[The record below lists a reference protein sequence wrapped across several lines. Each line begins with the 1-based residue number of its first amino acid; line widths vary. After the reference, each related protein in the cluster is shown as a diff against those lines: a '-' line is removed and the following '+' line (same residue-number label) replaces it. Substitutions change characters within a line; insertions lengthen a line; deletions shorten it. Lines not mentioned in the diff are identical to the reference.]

1 MATLVSVLIFL
12 SGRRVPGTRTWTT
25 TLSLPNVTSEEA
37 LQNATTTKS
46 IFAGLG
52 AQYEHS
58 MKALYRD
65 PSSQSV
71 AHARSRCFG
80 DLSGPPFPTAMAIDE
95 DFCRLDKSKA
105 ERIQF
110 DWVSNLRV
118 DDDSSRFSL
127 AIAKRES
134 PAGRDIKRR
143 GGYKKAAAQR
153 IVHRLG
159 PGGTLLDICSD
170 HGWFAFAA
178 ASAGAKA
185 IALESDATS
194 LSALQQ
200 SACAN
205 LKIANGGKL
214 TIASLPE
221 VENGMEGSLKQA
233 LPSAVFKNVED
244 CVAAVVIQ
252 CGDRVIDALH
262 ASTQYLWTQMHN
274 SKPDTILVLLD
285 ELGKAPSESSVAQLR
300 RDSVEYVFHA
310 VGLFVFVVVSVYYL
324 LLHVSFQAEFTRP
337 CFFTAY
343 ADVRAWLRH
352 PTEFF

>member
-1 MATLVSVLIFL
+1 
-12 SGRRVPGTRTWTT
+12 
-25 TLSLPNVTSEEA
+25 VTSSEP

-46 IFAGLG
+46 IFSSLG

-58 MKALYRD
+58 MQALYRD
-65 PSSQSV
+65 PSSQSAV

-80 DLSGPPFPTAMAIDE
+80 GGGRSTDLSGPPFPTAIAIDE

-143 GGYKKAAAQR
+143 GGYKKSAAQR

-159 PGGTLLDICSD
+159 PGGMLLDICSD

-178 ASAGAKA
+178 ASAGARVV
-185 IALESDATS
+185 ALESDATS

-205 LKIANGGKL
+205 PKMLDGGKL

-221 VENGMEGSLKQA
+221 TENGMEGSLRQA
-233 LPSAVFKNVED
+233 LPSDVFKNVED

-262 ASTQYLWTQMHN
+262 ASTQYLWTQMHT

-285 ELGKAPSESSVAQLR
+285 ELGKAPAESSVAQLR
-300 RDSVEYVFHA
+300 RDSVEYIFHA
-310 VGLFVFVVVSVYYL
+310 VGVFVF
-324 LLHVSFQAEFTRP
+324 
-337 CFFTAY
+337 
-343 ADVRAWLRH
+343 WLCLVI
-352 PTEFF
+352 T